1 MPDCVWPNLPLDGI
15 TVGSADMGTPNRSH
29 NSADYRSPRMSN
41 SIVRLA
47 LVTSV
52 AWTSPPVR
60 RQISQES
67 MVPSASSSS
76 TGISR
81 LDNSHSNLVAEKYGS
96 STSPVVSR
104 ISGRWPAARSASQRS
119 AVRLSCQTMAAPYG
133 FPVRRFQATTVSRW
147 LVLPIAATTPPPASV
162 PTSVN
167 VACTTAQISSASC
180 STQPG
185 RGYSCENS
193 RYDDGAGDDAV
204 SPPSAKIARLRT
216 PVVPAS

>member
-1 MPDCVWPNLPLDGI
+1 MPDCVTPNLPLDGI
-15 TVGSADMGTPNRSH
+15 TMGSVDMGTPNRSH
-29 NSADYRSPRMSN
+29 NSPDHRSARMSN

-60 RQISQES
+60 FQISQES

-104 ISGRWPAARSASQRS
+104 TSGKWPAARNASQRS
-119 AVRLSCQTMAAPYG
+119 AVRLSCQTIAVPYG
-133 FPVRRFQATTVSRW
+133 FPVRRFQATTVPRW
-147 LVLPIAATTPPPASV
+147 LVMPIAATTSR
-162 PTSVN
+162 PTSVVTSFN

-193 RYDDGAGDDAV
+193 RYDDGAVDEAV
-204 SPPSAKIARLRT
+204 FPTSAKIARLRT
-216 PVVPAS
+216 PVV